1 MYGAQHFKSEEFRD
15 WSDDMSPR
23 LVTVMDVLR
32 FMCGHRIDISN
43 SRHALGRELGRDSQ
57 STHNVDVWG
66 EVLAC
71 DFFVSGVHYREQAE
85 AIVDTMRKIG
95 FTGIGVY
102 TDTRN
107 NQGVEQVMFHGD
119 VRPTAKMGTPAT
131 WGRVWDRDKD
141 GVIKLDAKG
150 KKMRKYTTLVVAL
163 QSLPLG
169 GKS

>member
-1 MYGAQHFKSEEFRD
+1 MNARHFTTGEFRD

-23 LVTVMDVLR
+23 LVTMMDVLR
-32 FMCGHRIDISN
+32 FMCGHRIDISA
-43 SRHALGRELGRDSQ
+43 HPDALGRELGWDSQ
-57 STHNVDVWG
+57 SAHNIDVWG
-66 EVLAC
+66 EVLAA

-85 AIVDTMRKIG
+85 GIVDLMRKIG

-107 NQGVEQVMFHGD
+107 NRGAEQVMFHGD
-119 VRPTAKMGTPAT
+119 VRPTADMGAPAT
-131 WGRVWDRDKD
+131 WGRVK
-141 GVIKLDAKG
+141 GEYCSVIKAI
-150 KKMRKYTTLVVAL
+150 